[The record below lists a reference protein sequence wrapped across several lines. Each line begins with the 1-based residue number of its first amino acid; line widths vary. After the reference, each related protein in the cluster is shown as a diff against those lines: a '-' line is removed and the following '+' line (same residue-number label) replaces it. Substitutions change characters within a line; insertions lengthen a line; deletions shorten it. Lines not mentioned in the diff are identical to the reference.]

1 MNVFFNNLRQETRD
15 KFILDSRI
23 SQEQKQDIHDFF
35 CDTYDETLESDAAI
49 QLMREPLIDFDNT
62 SMETEERAQYVSDRW
77 GNLNTCL
84 NAIEKEMF
92 AVKPVPLKKR
102 TRRPIHFSHRK
113 EKRRNKSNSIT
124 VEIIDL
130 TFDEDEDEEE

>member
-15 KFILDSRI
+15 KFVLDSRI

-35 CDTYDETLESDAAI
+35 CDTYDETIESDAAI
-49 QLMREPLIDFDNT
+49 QLMREPLIDFDNI
-62 SMETEERAQYVSDRW
+62 SMDMEEKGQYVSDRW

-84 NAIEKEMF
+84 NAIEKNMF
-92 AVKPVPLKKR
+92 AVKPEPLKKR
-102 TRRPIHFSHRK
+102 KRRLMHYSHRK
-113 EKRRNKSNSIT
+113 GKRRNKPNSLT

-130 TFDEDEDEEE
+130 TFDEDEEE

>member
-35 CDTYDETLESDAAI
+35 CDTYDETIESDAAI

-62 SMETEERAQYVSDRW
+62 SMDMEEKGQYVSDRR

-92 AVKPVPLKKR
+92 AVKPEPLKKR
-102 TRRPIHFSHRK
+102 TRSPTHFSHRK
-113 EKRRNKSNSIT
+113 EKRRNKPNST
-124 VEIIDL
+124 TTEIIDL
-130 TFDEDEDEEE
+130 TLDDEE

>member
-49 QLMREPLIDFDNT
+49 QLMREPLNDFDNT

-92 AVKPVPLKKR
+92 AVKLEPLKKR
-102 TRRPIHFSHRK
+102 TRSPTHFSHRK
-113 EKRRNKSNSIT
+113 EKRRNKPNST
-124 VEIIDL
+124 TTEIIDL
-130 TFDEDEDEEE
+130 TLDDEE